1 VKYLLDTSTVID
13 IFNGNK
19 EALFNLDMTPSQDV
33 STSSLVFTELAAGM
47 QGQIQ
52 NSTPHKM
59 AKNFMQLATIEPY
72 GRDAALIAGDLLVL
86 LAKKGKPV
94 GQMDTMIA
102 AHALAIDATLVTANT
117 KHFERIP
124 GLKISNW
131 SR

>member
-1 VKYLLDTSTVID
+1 MKYLLDSSTVID

-47 QGQIQ
+47 QGQIKD
-52 NSTPHKM
+52 STPHKM
-59 AKNFMQLATIEPY
+59 AKNFMQFATIEPY